1 MLMQSTKT
9 KIVAFLIILLSTIIS
24 TLAWESIHFLPSE
37 ETIKNFQASVYVKNN
52 YSHWNEI
59 LRFIFFIGLPS
70 ILYLSYLKIS
80 NNFQLTFLYKKTS
93 NYVQI
98 FDKQSNLRLF
108 FFIFLL
114 FLLNLLF
121 FKIPSHELDSLHEGQ
136 WLTAGQNFLYYD
148 NFWKK
153 SFITVGWGHEL
164 LTPILTNYIFGEL
177 SIYGTRFM
185 FLIYKF
191 INQLLLLIFVY
202 QLSYYQK
209 FSLDVKN
216 FIFIFFSLVIL
227 FLTNFYDPIIV
238 YREIPIVLFLIFVW
252 NVINKKSILTNL
264 VCIGLLSSIGIFLG
278 LDRGAYLNFVLLIF
292 CIFQILN
299 KNFQNFFVIIVSIF
313 FGWLG
318 FYIYLGNEEFS
329 NFLNNSI
336 HIYSNMEYIHGIIHP
351 TPFGDEIGSSR
362 AGKNLI
368 LILLTTFLTFFYC
381 LSKSERLTNNNKI
394 ILIFLLFVSIV
405 SYKTA
410 LGRSDGPHMRGAM
423 SWLYISLAYIFLI
436 NLGVSLEKKIIKKNY
451 LKFLSLIV
459 VSIII
464 IFISKI
470 IFINGKVLEEKQLG
484 LISYKKHNNDYY
496 YNENNILNYKKLRDE
511 LEGEECI
518 NNLTYEAAIPFV
530 LSKPTCNK
538 FYFPWSIGGR
548 KLQSEYIDLL
558 KLSKSDKIIIKKN
571 ERYINKS
578 PSELLPIVFNYLE
591 KNYKIH
597 NEIDKYLILKRN
609 M

>member
-1 MLMQSTKT
+1 MQSTKT
-9 KIVAFLIILLSTIIS
+9 KIVAFLIILLSIIIS
-24 TLAWESIHFLPSE
+24 TLIWKYIHFLPSE
-37 ETIKNFQASVYVKNN
+37 ETIKNFQESVYVKNN

-80 NNFQLTFLYKKTS
+80 NNFQLTFLNYSKTS
-93 NYVQI
+93 NYSQI
-98 FDKQSNLRLF
+98 SNKQSNLRLF
-108 FFIFLL
+108 FFILLL

-121 FKIPSHELDSLHEGQ
+121 LKIPLQEFDSLHEGQ
-136 WLTAGQNFLYYD
+136 WLTAGQNFFYYD
-148 NFWKK
+148 SFWKK
-153 SFITVGWGHEL
+153 SFITVGWGHEF
-164 LTPILTNYIFGEL
+164 LTPILSNFIFDEL
-177 SIYGTRFM
+177 SISGTRFM
-185 FLIYKF
+185 FPIYQF
-191 INQLLLLIFVY
+191 MGQLLLLMFAY
-202 QLSYYQK
+202 QLSYYQN
-209 FSLDVKN
+209 FSLNIKN
-216 FIFIFFSLVIL
+216 FIFLFFALAILLLTNFNNPIFGHRDIPIIL
-227 FLTNFYDPIIV
+227 FLILIWN
-238 YREIPIVLFLIFVW
+238 VLNKNLIF
-252 NVINKKSILTNL
+252 ISL
-264 VCIGLLSSIGIFLG
+264 VSIGLLSSASIFWG
-278 LDRGAYLNFVLLIF
+278 LDKGAYLNFALLLF
-292 CIFQILN
+292 CIFQVIN
-299 KNFQNFFVIIVSIF
+299 KNLKNLLIVVLSMFI
-313 FGWLG
+313 GWIS
-318 FYIYLGNEEFS
+318 FYITFGHEEFL
-329 NFLNNSI
+329 NFLSNSI
-336 HIYSNMEYIHGIIHP
+336 WIYSNMEYIHGIIHP

-381 LSKSERLTNNNKI
+381 LSKSEKLTNNNKI
-394 ILIFLLFVSIV
+394 ILIFLFIVSIV

-436 NLGVSLEKKIIKKNY
+436 NLGVSLEKKLIKKNY
-451 LKFLSLIV
+451 LKLLSLIV

-470 IFINGKVLEEKQLG
+470 IFINGKVLEEKQLA
-484 LISYKKHNNDYY
+484 LISYKKHSNDYY
-496 YNENNILNYKKLRDE
+496 YNENNIVNYKKLRDE

-538 FYFPWSIGGR
+538 FYYPWSIGGR

-571 ERYINKS
+571 ERYINNS
-578 PSELLPIVFNYLE
+578 PSKLLPIVFNYLE

-597 NEIDKYLILKRN
+597 NKIDKYLILKRN